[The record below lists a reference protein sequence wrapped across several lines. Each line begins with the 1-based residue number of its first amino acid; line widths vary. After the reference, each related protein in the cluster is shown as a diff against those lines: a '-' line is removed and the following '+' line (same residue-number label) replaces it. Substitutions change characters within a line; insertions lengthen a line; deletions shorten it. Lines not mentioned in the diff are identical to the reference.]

1 MGSHPVWILN
11 GTIIKILECGV
22 EGMYETILYETGG
35 GVANIRLNRPDRLNS
50 LNRQLVEDLSSALK
64 KAGEDPEIRCVVLTG
79 AGRGFCAGADLTET
93 VENPGDVSEFLRE
106 RYNPAI
112 KTIHEMEKPVIAAV
126 NGVAAGAGCNMAMAC
141 DLVIASESASF
152 LQAFVK
158 IGLVPDAG
166 GSYFLPR
173 LVGSKKAMEMVLL
186 GEKISAAEALRLGMI
201 NRVVPD
207 SEFEAEA
214 GKLAAALSSGP
225 RCQGMIKKMFSM
237 SPEMDLKDCL
247 NMEADFQAKAA
258 ATEDFAEGVSAFL
271 QKRKAQFKG
280 K

>member
-1 MGSHPVWILN
+1 
-11 GTIIKILECGV
+11 
-22 EGMYETILYETGG
+22 MYETVLYQTGG
-35 GVANIRLNRPDRLNS
+35 GVASIRLNRPDSLNS
-50 LNRQLVEDLSSALK
+50 LNRQLVEDLGSALK
-64 KAGEDPEIRCVVLTG
+64 KAREDSEIRCVVLTG
-79 AGRGFCAGADLTET
+79 AGRGFCAGADLTEA
-93 VENPGDVSEFLRE
+93 VGNSGDVSAVLRE
-106 RYNPAI
+106 RYNPVI
-112 KTIHEMEKPVIAAV
+112 MSIQEMEKPVIAAV
-126 NGVAAGAGCNMAMAC
+126 NGVAAGAGCNMALAC
-141 DLVIASESASF
+141 DLVIAAESASF

-214 GKLAAALSSGP
+214 ARLAATISSGP
-225 RCQGMIKKMFSM
+225 RCQGMIKKMFGQ
-237 SPEMDLKDCL
+237 SPEMDLGDCL
-247 NMEADFQAKAA
+247 SMEADFQAKAA